1 MAIVSGKHYRDGH
14 FVGNVDLST
23 PQVAHDGPDDFVWIG
38 LVDPTE
44 EELRQL
50 QTTYGLH
57 TLAVDDALQAHE
69 LPKVDV
75 YGDQIFVTL
84 RTARLEGE
92 EIIYGE
98 TSLFLGRH
106 HVITVRHGSN
116 RTHTELRTQLEAS
129 PLLLKRGAAFVLY
142 NIIDYVVD
150 GYSPIAR
157 SIEDEVFEMEEK
169 TLECFLTQEEVTHL
183 FHLRREIIKF
193 KRVLDPTME
202 TVRRLSVLELPC
214 LDPES
219 RPYYRNIVD
228 HMRRVEASVHSV
240 RDVLTSVF
248 EVGTL
253 LEQRRQGEITRK
265 LAAGASIVAVPTMIS
280 GFYGMN
286 FKNMPE
292 LDTEWGY
299 PIVVCVIVVS
309 IISLGIMFRR
319 MKWI

>member
-1 MAIVSGKHYRDGH
+1 MAIVSGKHYRQGH
-14 FVGNVDLST
+14 FVGDVDLST

-44 EELRQL
+44 DELRKL
-50 QTTYGLH
+50 QATYGLH

-75 YGDQIFVTL
+75 YGDQLFVTL

-92 EIIYGE
+92 EIVYGE

-157 SIEDEVFEMEEK
+157 SIEDEVFEMDEK

-292 LDTEWGY
+292 LDSEWGY
-299 PIVVCVIVVS
+299 PIVICVILVS
-309 IISLGIMFRR
+309 IVSLGIMFRR

>member
-1 MAIVSGKHYRDGH
+1 MAIVTGRHYRNGCKIA
-14 FVGNVDLST
+14 DLELCA
-23 PQVAHDGPDDFVWIG
+23 PQVAHDGPEDFVWIG

-44 EELRQL
+44 DELRIL
-50 QTTYGLH
+50 QSIYNLH
-57 TLAVDDALQAHE
+57 PLAVEDALQAHE

-75 YGDQIFVTL
+75 YGDQLFVTL

-92 EIIYGE
+92 EIAYGE
-98 TSLFLGRH
+98 TSLFLGRN

-129 PLLLKRGAAFVLY
+129 PLLLKRGAAYVLY

-150 GYSPIAR
+150 GYAPIAR
-157 SIEDEVFEMEEK
+157 SIEDEVFEMEERV
-169 TLECFLTQEEVTHL
+169 LESFLSQEEVAHL
-183 FHLRREIIKF
+183 FRLRREIIKF
-193 KRVLDPTME
+193 KRILDPTME
-202 TVRRLSVLELPC
+202 AVRRLSVLELPC

-228 HMRRVEASVHSV
+228 HMRRVEGSIHSV

-253 LEQRRQGEITRK
+253 LEQKRQGDITRK

-292 LDTEWGY
+292 LETEWGY
-299 PIVVCVIVVS
+299 PTVICVILVS
-309 IISLGIMFRR
+309 IISLFFMFRR

>member
-1 MAIVSGKHYRDGH
+1 MAIVSGKHYRQGH
-14 FVGNVDLST
+14 FVGDVDLST

-44 EELRQL
+44 DELRKL
-50 QTTYGLH
+50 QATYGLH

-75 YGDQIFVTL
+75 YGDQLFVTL

-92 EIIYGE
+92 EIVYGE

-292 LDTEWGY
+292 LDWPYGY
-299 PIVVCVIVVS
+299 PYALALIVLSALVPVVW
-309 IISLGIMFRR
+309 LKLRGWF
-319 MKWI
+319 

>member
-1 MAIVSGKHYRDGH
+1 MAIVSGKHYRQGH
-14 FVGNVDLST
+14 FVGDVDLST

-44 EELRQL
+44 DELRKL
-50 QTTYGLH
+50 QATYGLH

-75 YGDQIFVTL
+75 YGDQLFVTL

-92 EIIYGE
+92 EIVYGE

-292 LDTEWGY
+292 LDSEWGY
-299 PIVVCVIVVS
+299 PIVICVILVS
-309 IISLGIMFRR
+309 IVSLGIMFRR